1 VSDEQAHRLFIGV
14 RVSVP
19 TANALASAVE
29 TLARR
34 AGSSGLPVRWMSP
47 TLYHVTLKFL
57 GWTQGDAIS
66 SLRDGLRDVMQGV
79 EPFTFSTARLGAFPD
94 AQRAKVV
101 WAGVTSRDDALGR
114 LARRIDDM
122 TAERGFASDRP
133 FAGHVTLGRLREP
146 AAVHDVLLPLME
158 QVFSDTKVT
167 GVSLLESI
175 VKSGS
180 LTYQER
186 CYFACSRAES
196 GRERQSPSLQLGP
209 QDAAFPTG
217 QSGNNTLPRGDS
229 SLHDI
234 ETDDGWPRGQG
245 P

>member
-1 VSDEQAHRLFIGV
+1 
-14 RVSVP
+14 
-19 TANALASAVE
+19 VE

-47 TLYHVTLKFL
+47 TLYHVTLKYL
-57 GWTQGDAIS
+57 GWTQLEAVS
-66 SLRDGLRDVMQGV
+66 SLRDGLREVMRGV
-79 EPFTFSTARLGAFPD
+79 EPFAFSTARLGAFPD
-94 AQRAKVV
+94 VERARVV
-101 WAGVTSRDDALGR
+101 WAGVTSREDALGK
-114 LARRIDDM
+114 LARQIDDV
-122 TAERGFASDRP
+122 TAERGFASERP
-133 FAGHVTLGRLREP
+133 FSAHVTLGRLREP

-167 GVSLLESI
+167 GVSLLESVI
-175 VKSGS
+175 KSGI
-180 LTYQER
+180 LTYREMS
-186 CYFACSRAES
+186 YFACSRAEN

-209 QDAAFPTG
+209 QDASFPTG
-217 QSGNNTLPRGDS
+217 QSANNTNPRGDS